1 MILNVVFGLVITMVL
16 AWAISDIG
24 SSKKDEG

>member
-1 MILNVVFGLVITMVL
+1 MMLNVVFGLVIMIVL

-24 SSKKDEG
+24 SGKKDKG